1 MSKRDMRAKK
11 LLLAVLLAM
20 SVQSYYA
27 APAWAAEDGQL
38 AGQTDTVDGKG
49 QSDGTTTLAGD
60 EAETVRKTDTKQ
72 EADEA
77 LTIMGYSV
85 NTLNADDEYGVMP
98 TIVAPGGNPNAYWA
112 GTNAGGESSDEAVG
126 IGYNAKATSAPY
138 SVLLGAYSE
147 TTAKYAVALGY
158 SAKGSHENSVAI
170 GANSTTTA
178 VDQVSFGK
186 WDSTT
191 STWTTTR
198 SLAGIKDIEMAGALY
213 INGIGFKVDRSNGNV
228 SITGENTNS
237 TKSVAVGVASEAWDE
252 GSTALGYGAAAFNP
266 NSVAIGRGAKAYNTA
281 ENSVAIGANSIVE
294 NEYEVSFGDA
304 DTDLYRD
311 LINVKGIKM
320 TGAITGLTSI
330 NGVDIND
337 ILDGGSVDLT
347 NITTNLAVKASEAAG
362 AATTFS
368 IDHATGNVI
377 TAGSITAAS
386 GTIGGI
392 TLNRGYLNGVTHING
407 AVLDMEN
414 DNMVFGWEASAS
426 GSGLIAF
433 GKEAIASGSGSVAIG
448 DSAVAGDTG
457 KDRATAIGSWSG
469 AYSAYSTAIGAFS
482 NVDAERSMALGYMAS
497 VYQAVNSV
505 AIGTGSNTFADNE
518 VNFGYYTLNDDGNV
532 DINGTYYGRSLAGI
546 SSIDFI
552 AGEYGDTGA
561 ITGLT
566 KVNDVHFVIDK
577 DNENVAI
584 SDEEPW
590 GTSSVIIGIG
600 AVATTNGTAIGNQ
613 AEAFNVDSTAVGM
626 MAKASGEASI
636 AVGVLAEAVGD
647 NALAIGGGA
656 NAGHSESVAIGYDS
670 TTSAAN
676 QVAFGKMTDPA
687 TFRSLAGIKDI
698 TLTGAVNGV
707 TLGVKGGTA
716 DDKDNVLV
724 GGVDVT
730 ELGTNIGGIK
740 RTGAGTDV
748 SPYVTDIEGIK
759 FSSDALD
766 LGGVWTESLET
777 NPDAPGFNM
786 TKYTSNGKG
795 ALNGITSINGMNF
808 LYNGYN
814 SNIILGANVDTV
826 GANTIAIG
834 MDAVA
839 SGYEATLVG
848 NNATASGAFSTA
860 LGNYASATKMEAT
873 AIGIFA
879 EVAGEE
885 SVGVGSNSTNRADQ
899 TIVIGVSAN
908 VSNADYKR
916 STVIGAYATSS
927 AKYGIALGAKA
938 EVKHENSVA
947 IGTESTTTA
956 ANQVSFGGADESS
969 YRSLAGIKDIEMTGA
984 VNGVTLGVK
993 GGTADD
999 KDNVLVGGVDVTQ
1012 LQTDVAGKADKATTL
1027 SGYGIT
1033 DAYTK
1038 EEANVK
1044 LAEKVDV
1051 SAYNTKM
1058 SALESADT
1066 DLSSRATAL
1075 ETAVNDTTTGLSAT
1089 YTKAEANAVSIG
1101 ELQTATTGMSYSGAA
1116 GAEMTTFAGGVAAAN
1131 LQVGSNFGV
1140 TADGALTAATING
1153 VTITGTDADK
1163 NATIGGYSL
1172 KDISDDIAGLQ
1183 TSSGGNAGDISD
1195 LQTKTTNIS
1204 YDKDKAETT
1213 VDGVVIKAGKLEEV
1227 VSINGISFADGK
1239 VGGVTIGAAGIS
1251 GTDTFNGVLLQKD
1264 GSNYTVGDVD
1274 VTELKTTISDSTN
1287 GLLKRT
1293 DDLETAVN
1301 DTTTGLATTNKIA
1314 TDNASAIGELQ
1325 TATTGMTYSGTA
1337 GAEMTTFA
1345 GGVAATV
1352 VTAGEFKL
1360 TGTAFGLSSD
1370 GALTA
1375 ASFNGV
1381 TIDKSGTSGDVI
1393 VGGINLSQLKNDGG
1407 TTSANTAGVE
1417 HNGGTGAD
1425 SYTTIEGSTKINSE
1439 GIAVTGKVT
1448 ATEFIENGKT
1458 LAEIY
1463 AGKEAFEDVSTLVG
1477 DENGGLVKATADLQT
1492 VTTGMSYDAASQST
1506 TFSGNLVVGV
1516 AGSGTHTQITES
1528 AIIFG
1533 EGGNMQVTV
1542 DASGIHVG
1550 NGISTFAAAAGG
1562 THLDHEGLKTGTVT
1576 ATQLSVN
1583 GAAISGNAADGLSI
1597 GGVNVNDLDSD
1608 VTDLKKAVENI
1619 QNNGTS
1625 TADMAGVTRTDED
1638 GDGLNDTT
1646 TIESATSFTKAGMKT
1661 SNLEAA
1667 TATIGGVQFAASGVV
1682 TGVSS
1687 INGVTFSSDGKIN
1700 GAVITSTSF
1709 NGVDIQELADKVDG
1723 LGSGGGSTGGST
1735 GGSGGSSDG
1744 SGFYGDELIIAKGDK
1759 DQTTINKEGITVGKN
1774 NSHSIINGNGL
1785 YIGVGSSGDLDA
1797 AKFSINSSSGKLTS
1811 NAGGHSF
1818 INSSNG
1824 AEFSNSG
1831 GKTTITGG
1839 KIETNELWVGGN
1851 KVNVSGGTVD
1861 KNDAINNQ
1869 LSNNKDGY
1877 DYTNGFTT
1885 SEVGGTTQSATKES
1899 DANNDKKEKWETT
1912 NNTSAGGTSITTT
1925 KTSTNSAG
1933 KTTVQSS
1940 SVNTNEHGMT
1950 VSKTTTTTNKEGEE
1964 EKKTSSTEISGGE
1977 VTLHREDG
1985 SRIEVGSAIEGLQS
1999 DVQALDGKV
2008 NRMGAEI
2015 KEVGALSAAL
2025 AGLHPQPENA
2035 NSRADFAMA
2044 MGSYEGKQALAVG
2057 GFYRP
2062 DKRTMLSIGA
2072 STTSS
2077 KHMMNMGI
2085 SIALDRM
2092 PEAERKEQESNVDL
2106 SARMKK
2112 LEADYEARL
2121 AKMEVAYEARME
2133 RLEARYA
2140 RMQEAYEAE
2149 RELENQEQAAGEAA
2163 VAAVKEEAADQEAVV
2178 A

>member
-27 APAWAAEDGQL
+27 APAWAAEAGQL
-38 AGQTDTVDGKG
+38 AGQTETVAGKG
-49 QSDGTTTLAGD
+49 QSDGTTTPAGD
-60 EAETVRKTDTKQ
+60 EE
-72 EADEA
+72 
-77 LTIMGYSV
+77 
-85 NTLNADDEYGVMP
+85 
-98 TIVAPGGNPNAYWA
+98 
-112 GTNAGGESSDEAVG
+112 
-126 IGYNAKATSAPY
+126 TSAPATGEEAAAEGEEGANTDAAVPPVTYGVRAASAGNDDDDGIMPIADQAVNGALTGVTDISFEKGIQIGGVAAASDSIAIGSVLNESSNSIAMGRNLNIAQGADY
-138 SVLLGAYSE
+138 SVLLGYGSTLSASAEYSTVIGYTSRIIGDNCSE
-147 TTAKYAVALGY
+147 SILMGNNSAILFSNGILVGNNSTIGGKSTNSIALGSEIVVDGSNNVALGY
-158 SAKGSHENSVAI
+158 GSKVEAANSIALGAKAEVKHENSVAI
-170 GANSTTTA
+170 GSNSTTTA
-178 VDQVSFGK
+178 ANQVSFGGAAE
-186 WDSTT
+186 S
-191 STWTTTR
+191 SYR
-198 SLAGIKDIEMAGALY
+198 SLVGIKDITMAGAL
-213 INGIGFKVDRSNGNV
+213 NGVV
-228 SITGENTNS
+228 T
-237 TKSVAVGVASEAWDE
+237 
-252 GSTALGYGAAAFNP
+252 
-266 NSVAIGRGAKAYNTA
+266 
-281 ENSVAIGANSIVE
+281 
-294 NEYEVSFGDA
+294 
-304 DTDLYRD
+304 
-311 LINVKGIKM
+311 
-320 TGAITGLTSI
+320 I

-368 IDHATGNVI
+368 IDQATGNVI

-386 GTIGGI
+386 GNIGGI
-392 TLNRGYLNGVTHING
+392 TLNKGYLNGVTHING

-414 DNMVFGWEASAS
+414 DNMVFGWDASAS
-426 GSGLIAF
+426 GSGLIAI
-433 GKEAIASGSGSVAIG
+433 GKDATVFGSGSVAIG
-448 DSAVAGDTG
+448 DSAVAGDMG
-457 KDRATAIGSWSG
+457 MDRATAIGSYSG
-469 AYSAYSTAIGAFS
+469 AYKAYSTAIGAFS

-518 VNFGYYTLNDDGNV
+518 VNFGYYKLNADGIV
-532 DINGTYYGRSLAGI
+532 DTNGTYYGRSLAGI
-546 SSIDFI
+546 
-552 AGEYGDTGA
+552 E
-561 ITGLT
+561 
-566 KVNDVHFVIDK
+566 
-577 DNENVAI
+577 
-584 SDEEPW
+584 
-590 GTSSVIIGIG
+590 
-600 AVATTNGTAIGNQ
+600 
-613 AEAFNVDSTAVGM
+613 
-626 MAKASGEASI
+626 
-636 AVGVLAEAVGD
+636 
-647 NALAIGGGA
+647 
-656 NAGHSESVAIGYDS
+656 
-670 TTSAAN
+670 
-676 QVAFGKMTDPA
+676 
-687 TFRSLAGIKDI
+687 DI
-698 TLTGAVNGV
+698 TLAGAVNGV

-716 DDKDNVLV
+716 ADKDNVLV

-759 FSSDALD
+759 FSSDNVNF
-766 LGGVWTESLET
+766 GGVWTESVET
-777 NPDAPGFNM
+777 NPDDPGFNVI
-786 TKYTSNGKG
+786 KYTSNGKG
-795 ALNGITSINGMNF
+795 ALNGVTSINGVSF
-808 LYNGYN
+808 LYNGDN

-860 LGNYASATKMEAT
+860 LGYYSLATKMEAT
-873 AIGIFA
+873 AIGAFA
-879 EVAGEE
+879 EVDGEE
-885 SVGVGSNSTNRADQ
+885 SVGVGSSSKNRADQ
-899 TIVIGVSAN
+899 TIVIGTNAN
-908 VSNADYKR
+908 VMNADYKR
-916 STVIGAYATSS
+916 STVIGAYAASS
-927 AKYGIALGAKA
+927 AKDGIALGANA

-993 GGTADD
+993 GGTGTD
-999 KDNVLVGGVDVTQ
+999 KDHVLVGTVDVTKM
-1012 LQTDVAGKADKATTL
+1012 QTDVAGKADKATTL

-1051 SAYNTKM
+1051 SAYDTKM
-1058 SALESADT
+1058 IALESADK

-1101 ELQTATTGMSYSGAA
+1101 ELQTATTGMSYSGTA
-1116 GAEMTTFAGGVAAAN
+1116 GAEMTTFAGGVTAAN

-1213 VDGVVIKAGKLEEV
+1213 VDGVVIKAGEISSVK
-1227 VSINGISFADGK
+1227 SIN
-1239 VGGVTIGAAGIS
+1239 GVTIGAAGIS
-1251 GTDTFNGVLLQKD
+1251 GTETFNGVLLQKD

-1301 DTTTGLATTNKIA
+1301 DTTTGLSATYTKA
-1314 TDNASAIGELQ
+1314 EANAVSIGELQ

-1352 VTAGEFKL
+1352 VTAGEFKI

-1407 TTSANTAGVE
+1407 TTSANTAGIE

-1425 SYTTIEGSTKINSE
+1425 SYTMIEGSTKINSE

-1477 DENGGLVKATADLQT
+1477 DENGGLVKAAADLQT

-1506 TFSGNLVVGV
+1506 TFSGNLVVGN
-1516 AGSGTHTQITES
+1516 AGNKTHTQITDS

-1562 THLDHEGLKTGTVT
+1562 THLDHEGLTTGRVT

-1661 SNLEAA
+1661 SSLEAA

-1744 SGFYGDELIIAKGDK
+1744 SGFNGDELIIAKGDK
-1759 DQTTINKEGITVGKN
+1759 DQTTINKDGITVGKN
-1774 NSHSIINGNGL
+1774 SSHSVINGNGL

-1824 AEFSNSG
+1824 AEFSNSS

-1964 EKKTSSTEISGGE
+1964 ETKTSSTEISGGE

-2121 AKMEVAYEARME
+2121 AKMEAAYEARME

-2140 RMQEAYEAE
+2140 RMQEAYEADK
-2149 RELENQEQAAGEAA
+2149 EQQ
-2163 VAAVKEEAADQEAVV
+2163 EAADETQENAE
-2178 A
+2178 ASSA

>member
-1 MSKRDMRAKK
+1 
-11 LLLAVLLAM
+11 
-20 SVQSYYA
+20 
-27 APAWAAEDGQL
+27 
-38 AGQTDTVDGKG
+38 
-49 QSDGTTTLAGD
+49 
-60 EAETVRKTDTKQ
+60 
-72 EADEA
+72 
-77 LTIMGYSV
+77 MGYSV
-85 NTLNADDEYGVMP
+85 NTLNADEDAGIMP
-98 TIVAPGGNPNAYWA
+98 TLVGGYTGSYNA
-112 GTNAGGESSDEAVG
+112 GTGSNYTVDYATAV
-126 IGYNAKATSAPY
+126 GYNAVVNHLNST
-138 SVLLGAYSE
+138 
-147 TTAKYAVALGY
+147 ALGY
-158 SAKGSHENSVAI
+158 NASTSAEE
-170 GANSTTTA
+170 
-178 VDQVSFGK
+178 QVSFGH

-198 SLAGIKDIEMAGALY
+198 SLAGIKNIEMAGALTGVTT
-213 INGIGFKVDRSNGNV
+213 INDANFTVDREYENIAIGISAKIASGSQGVVLGHEAAVNG
-228 SITGENTNS
+228 TGG
-237 TKSVAVGVASEAWDE
+237 VAVGRAARTYGENA
-252 GSTALGYGAAAFNP
+252 TALGFWAEAFSKDSIAIGSGAQAGGKNSIAIGSNSKTISADD
-266 NSVAIGRGAKAYNTA
+266 SVAIGFGA
-281 ENSVAIGANSIVE
+281 SVGDETVNSIV
-294 NEYEVSFGDA
+294 
-304 DTDLYRD
+304 
-311 LINVKGIKM
+311 
-320 TGAITGLTSI
+320 
-330 NGVDIND
+330 
-337 ILDGGSVDLT
+337 
-347 NITTNLAVKASEAAG
+347 
-362 AATTFS
+362 
-368 IDHATGNVI
+368 
-377 TAGSITAAS
+377 
-386 GTIGGI
+386 
-392 TLNRGYLNGVTHING
+392 
-407 AVLDMEN
+407 
-414 DNMVFGWEASAS
+414 
-426 GSGLIAF
+426 
-433 GKEAIASGSGSVAIG
+433 
-448 DSAVAGDTG
+448 
-457 KDRATAIGSWSG
+457 
-469 AYSAYSTAIGAFS
+469 
-482 NVDAERSMALGYMAS
+482 
-497 VYQAVNSV
+497 
-505 AIGTGSNTFADNE
+505 IGTGSYTAKNNE
-518 VNFGYYTLNDDGNV
+518 VNFGYYRFDADGNL
-532 DINGTYYGRSLAGI
+532 DDSAYYGRSLAGI

-552 AGEYGDTGA
+552 AGEYGNKGA
-561 ITGLT
+561 ITGLSSI
-566 KVNDVHFVIDK
+566 NG
-577 DNENVAI
+577 VAVLGSAADGLTI
-584 SDEEPW
+584 
-590 GTSSVIIGIG
+590 GGNAIIGKTDIPFSSEGFSVSNTG
-600 AVATTNGTAIGNQ
+600 ALTAGGIILKDGEIKWEDTSKGIIIGNGF
-613 AEAFNVDSTAVGM
+613 AEG
-626 MAKASGEASI
+626 GSI
-636 AVGVLAEAVGD
+636 
-647 NALAIGGGA
+647 AIGGA
-656 NAGHSESVAIGYDS
+656 SASSSESIAIGQAINTASYSTILLGYDS
-670 TTSAAN
+670 YIHDNSDNSIVLGESSTVLGGASYSNIIGSGSSICDDSPYSIIMGRDSTINANSKNSTIIGNGSSIESDSINSIVLGSDIYVAGSNNVALGYGSRVEDENGSVVNNSLALGAGSRASEDN
-676 QVAFGKMTDPA
+676 QVNFGYYRFDFDNDDFDLSTYYG
-687 TFRSLAGIKDI
+687 RSLAGISDI
-698 TLTGAVNGV
+698 TIVDGDQLDADNTNKITITGSRITIGGDAANQTVIENGTINSSKINGMNIFYGTNDDPDSGNLGSMAFGKDAQVRNLLERSSRDATVIGTQASVNSANAVALGAYSMVGDLDGDWIGYNSAAIGAYSNVRNSDSVALGYQAYVDEENSLALGAYSSTSGYQTVSFGHKEGDLYYDYVSGSIAVYDDNLFRNLTNIADIEMNGTLRGLADAILSADSTEAVSGRQLYATNQNVTDLTGRMTTAETSITDLTGRMTTAEGSITTVKKSTYKIEYSPATGTTVDGVTIKAGVVSSVKSINGVAIDNSGNLTTTGTYNGVTIGSGKVNGV
-707 TLGVKGGTA
+707 TLGTDCTVNSVTIGTA
-716 DDKDNVLV
+716 
-724 GGVDVT
+724 
-730 ELGTNIGGIK
+730 GIS
-740 RTGAGTDV
+740 GTD
-748 SPYVTDIEGIK
+748 T
-759 FSSDALD
+759 FN
-766 LGGVWTESLET
+766 GVMLKK
-777 NPDAPGFNM
+777 DG
-786 TKYTSNGKG
+786 SN
-795 ALNGITSINGMNF
+795 
-808 LYNGYN
+808 Y
-814 SNIILGANVDTV
+814 TV
-826 GANTIAIG
+826 G
-834 MDAVA
+834 D
-839 SGYEATLVG
+839 
-848 NNATASGAFSTA
+848 
-860 LGNYASATKMEAT
+860 
-873 AIGIFA
+873 
-879 EVAGEE
+879 
-885 SVGVGSNSTNRADQ
+885 
-899 TIVIGVSAN
+899 
-908 VSNADYKR
+908 
-916 STVIGAYATSS
+916 
-927 AKYGIALGAKA
+927 
-938 EVKHENSVA
+938 
-947 IGTESTTTA
+947 
-956 ANQVSFGGADESS
+956 
-969 YRSLAGIKDIEMTGA
+969 
-984 VNGVTLGVK
+984 
-993 GGTADD
+993 
-999 KDNVLVGGVDVTQ
+999 VDVTQ
-1012 LQTDVAGKADKATTL
+1012 LKTTISDSTNGLLKRTDD
-1027 SGYGIT
+1027 
-1033 DAYTK
+1033 
-1038 EEANVK
+1038 
-1044 LAEKVDV
+1044 
-1051 SAYNTKM
+1051 
-1058 SALESADT
+1058 
-1066 DLSSRATAL
+1066 L

-1101 ELQTATTGMSYSGAA
+1101 ELQTATTGMSYSGTA
-1116 GAEMTTFAGGVAAAN
+1116 GAEMTTFAGGVTAAN
-1131 LQVGSNFGV
+1131 LQVGGNFGV

-1506 TFSGNLVVGV
+1506 TFSGNFVVGV

-2121 AKMEVAYEARME
+2121 AKMEAAYEARME